1 MKLFV
6 SADIEGVSGIVDWT
20 ETNKNHSDY
29 RAFQL
34 QMTNEVK
41 AAAEGALKS
50 GAKEIIIKDAHDSAR
65 NIIHELLPKETELI
79 NGWYD
84 HPYGMMEG
92 LDESFD
98 GAIFIGYHCGA
109 GFNGNP
115 LAHTISGSKIRYI
128 KLNDELAS
136 EFKLNY
142 YTALS
147 LGVPVIFVSG
157 DSDLIKDVNNTNPNI
172 KGLAVKEG
180 IGAGAK
186 HLHPVLVEE
195 KIKEIVADITKDYN
209 KELFLGKMPEEFKVE
224 ICYNRH
230 TDAYKA
236 SFYPNVKLK
245 DNNTIEFTCSD
256 YFEALR
262 MKLFLI

>member
-1 MKLFV
+1 MKLFI
-6 SADIEGVSGIVDWT
+6 SADIEGVSGIVDWV
-20 ETNKNHSDY
+20 EANKSHSDY
-29 RAFQL
+29 RTFQL
-34 QMTNEVK
+34 QMTKEVR

-50 GAKEIIIKDAHDSAR
+50 GAKEIVIKDAHATAR

-79 NGWYD
+79 NSWCG

-98 GAIFIGYHCGA
+98 GVLFIGYHCGA

-115 LAHTISGSKIRYI
+115 LAHTISSSKIRYI

-142 YTALS
+142 YTALY

-157 DSDLIKDVNNTNPNI
+157 DKDLIEDVNDTNPNI

-195 KIKEIVADITKDYN
+195 KIKSIVENTLKDYN
-209 KELFLGKMPEEFKVE
+209 KQSFLGELPKEFKVE

-230 TDAYKA
+230 ADAYKA
-236 SFYPNVKLK
+236 SFYPNVTLK
-245 DNNTIEFTCSD
+245 NNNTIEFTCND
-256 YFEALR
+256 YFEVLR

>member
-1 MKLFV
+1 MKLFI
-6 SADIEGVSGIVDWT
+6 SADIEGVSGIVDWV
-20 ETNKNHSDY
+20 EANKSHSDY
-29 RAFQL
+29 RTFQL
-34 QMTNEVK
+34 QMTKEVR

-50 GAKEIIIKDAHDSAR
+50 GAKEIVIKDAHATAR

-79 NGWYD
+79 NSWCG

-98 GAIFIGYHCGA
+98 GVLFIGYHCGA

-115 LAHTISGSKIRYI
+115 LAHTISSSKIRYI

-142 YTALS
+142 YTALY

-157 DSDLIKDVNNTNPNI
+157 DKDLIEDVNDTNPNI

-195 KIKEIVADITKDYN
+195 KIKSIVENTLKDYN
-209 KELFLGKMPEEFKVE
+209 KQSFLGELPKEFKVE

-230 TDAYKA
+230 ADAYKT
-236 SFYPNVKLK
+236 SFYPNVTLK
-245 DNNTIEFTCSD
+245 NNNTIEFTCND
-256 YFEALR
+256 YFEVLR